1 MKEFYDV
8 IVIGGG
14 HAGCEA
20 AAAVARSGSSVL
32 LVTLCRDNLG
42 QMSCN
47 PAIGGVGKGILVKEV
62 DALDGLVAR
71 VIDKSGIHYKM
82 LNESKGEAVW
92 GPRAQADREL
102 YKRAMY
108 EEISNYPGLE
118 VIYDSVEDIK
128 VFSSSVSSILTKSGL
143 EIECNKVVL
152 TTGTFLSGIIHI
164 GKKKFPAGR
173 IGEPPSCRVA
183 KKLRDLGFKV
193 GRLKT
198 GTPPRID
205 AKTIDYSRVQVQSG
219 DVLPRP
225 FSEMTENVTVPQID
239 CYITYTNKSTHS
251 LIEDNLSKSAMYSGQ
266 IESVGPRYC
275 PSIEDKVVRF
285 SDKNAHQVF
294 LEPEGLDNSVIYPN
308 GISTSL
314 PEDVQIKMIKTIVGL
329 EDSVIIKPGYAI
341 EYDYVDPRELKPTLE
356 TKRVKGLYFAGQING
371 TTGYEEAAAQGVI
384 AGINASLSC
393 QGKSA
398 FILKRSEAYIG
409 VMIDD
414 LISFGASEP
423 YRMFT
428 SRSEY
433 RLSLRS
439 DNADLRITGKAIEA
453 GVVSE
458 GRARV
463 FRKKIQVMQEAK
475 NALLSMHITASK
487 LQKFGEAIAQ
497 DGSKKSAYQL
507 LGLPNFGMEKTLKVF
522 PEISNLDAKIV
533 DLLRIESKYSA
544 YLKRQNLDIKLF
556 NEEED
561 IKIPEHVV
569 YSDINS
575 LSLETIEKLSLHRP
589 LTIGAA
595 RRIPGITPAAL
606 TAVIIY
612 LKCNG

>member
-20 AAAVARSGSSVL
+20 AAAVARSGSSTL
-32 LVTLCRDNLG
+32 LVTLDRDNLG

-62 DALDGLVAR
+62 DALDGLIAR

-102 YKRAMY
+102 YKKAMY
-108 EEISNYPGLE
+108 EEMSNYPGLE
-118 VIYDSVEDIK
+118 ITYDSVEDIK
-128 VFSSSVSSILTKSGL
+128 VLSGSVSSILTKSGL
-143 EIECNKVVL
+143 EINCNKVVL
-152 TTGTFLSGIIHI
+152 TTGTFLSGVVHI
-164 GKKKFPAGR
+164 GQKKFPAGR
-173 IGEPPSCRVA
+173 FGEPPSYGVA
-183 KKLRDLGFKV
+183 KKLKDLGFKV

-205 AKTIDYSRVQVQSG
+205 AKTIDYSRLQVQSG
-219 DVLPRP
+219 DSLPRP

-239 CYITYTNKSTHS
+239 CYIAHTNKDTHS

-314 PEDVQIKMIKTIVGL
+314 PEDVQSTMIKTIVGL

-356 TKRVKGLYFAGQING
+356 TKKVKGLYFAGQING

-384 AGINASLSC
+384 AGINASLSSK
-393 QGKSA
+393 GKPA
-398 FILKRSEAYIG
+398 FVLKRSEAYIG

-414 LISFGASEP
+414 LISFGVSEP

-439 DNADLRITGKAIEA
+439 DNADLRITSKAIEA

-458 GRARV
+458 GRERV
-463 FRKKIQVMQEAK
+463 FRRKIQAMKEAK
-475 NALLSMHITASK
+475 KALLSMHITSSK
-487 LQKFGEAIAQ
+487 LQKFGESIAQ

-507 LGLPNFGMEKTLKVF
+507 LGLPNFGTEKTLKVF
-522 PEISNLDAKIV
+522 PEILSFDTKIV

-569 YSDINS
+569 YSDIKS

-595 RRIPGITPAAL
+595 RRIPGVTPAAL
-606 TAVIIY
+606 TAVVIY